1 MEADFLNPFAVQ
13 TPEDIEAA
21 DVVSLFV
28 EEFTDFHKIPKIGHT
43 FLNGSRGSGKSMIFR
58 YLEPDC
64 QCIALKKAVNKLP
77 FLGIYVPIKNTDLKL
92 TELARLENM
101 NANLILNEHFMT
113 AYIAIKVLS
122 ALKKAPVVD
131 DSDRSFAAALKDFCA
146 RTFLKLLRRAG
157 WHEPPPDVPESS
169 GFYDCLDIMID
180 LLERIYYEV
189 IAYLRQVAFADSP
202 ISYSGPLFGYLDFL
216 SPVINGLKK
225 LPFMPKG
232 PIFLMIDDAD
242 NLNLT
247 QTMILNSWVSYRT
260 SAEISLK
267 ISTQMNYK
275 TFRTFS
281 NHRIDTPH
289 DYSEVNFAD
298 IYTSQKNRY
307 RERVWE
313 IIKKRLAVHKI
324 DVSPEDFF
332 PRDKEQEEKI
342 QQIANDLRAKW
353 ETEGRGNRPSDD
365 VLRYA
370 RPTFMASLAGA
381 SKSAASY
388 SYAGFEQLTH
398 ISSGVVR
405 FFLEPASLMFGA
417 QRSRNKRKPVT
428 FISPSIQN
436 SIITEQAEHFLVSEF
451 DKIIKDEVCQGVE
464 PNLLKKLRNIIHA
477 LGGVFRYILLSDAS
491 ERRVFSIAFSD
502 GPDDEVRQ
510 VLDLG
515 YRYGYFHRATIGNK
529 EGTGRTLL
537 YILSRR
543 LAPFFKLD
551 PTSFAGYKF
560 VTNAVIREAMA
571 NPKSFLNKMESRRI
585 EEYLNDPQRNLFED
599 V

>member
-1 MEADFLNPFAVQ
+1 MEANFINPFAVQ
-13 TPEDIEAA
+13 SPEDIDAA
-21 DVVSLFV
+21 DVVALFV
-28 EEFTDFHKIPKIGHT
+28 EEFTEFPKIPKVGHT

-64 QCIALKKAVNKLP
+64 QCIKLNKSFNDLP

-92 TELARLENM
+92 TELARLENKH
-101 NANLILNEHFMT
+101 ANLILNEHFMT
-113 AYIAIKVLS
+113 AYIAVKVLS
-122 ALKKAPVVD
+122 TLKKAPIVD
-131 DSDRSFAAALKDFCA
+131 DEGLYALAIGEFYRND
-146 RTFLKLLRRAG
+146 FLKLLERAG
-157 WHEPPPDVPESS
+157 WQEALPEVLTTAGFNDYLHVMTDLIERVYYDV
-169 GFYDCLDIMID
+169 I
-180 LLERIYYEV
+180 V
-189 IAYLRQVAFADSP
+189 YLRKVAFADAP
-202 ISYSGPLFGYLDFL
+202 ISYGGSLFGYLDFL
-216 SPVINGLKK
+216 TPMISGLKK
-225 LPFMPKG
+225 LPFMPKA

-242 NLNLT
+242 NLNLA

-281 NHRIDTPH
+281 DNRIDAPH

-307 RERVWE
+307 KERIE
-313 IIKKRLAVHKI
+313 SIIKKRLRIHHI
-324 DVSPEDFF
+324 DMAPEDFF
-332 PRDKEQEEKI
+332 PPDKEQESKI
-342 QQIANDLRAKW
+342 RQIADDLKNRWA
-353 ETEGRGNRPSDD
+353 TEGRGYRPGDD
-365 VLRYA
+365 ALRYA
-370 RPTFMASLAGA
+370 RPIYMTSLAGS
-381 SKSAASY
+381 SKSSSSY
-388 SYAGFEQLTH
+388 SYAGLEQLVH

-417 QRSRNKRKPVT
+417 QLSRNKGKPVT
-428 FISPSIQN
+428 FISHSIQN
-436 SIITEQAEHFLVSEF
+436 EIICEQSEHFLISEF
-451 DKIIKDEVCQGVE
+451 DKIIKDEISQGVE
-464 PNLLKKLRNIIHA
+464 LGTLKKLNNIIHA
-477 LGGVFRYILLSDAS
+477 LGGVFRHILLSDAS

-502 GPDDEVRQ
+502 GPDDDVKK

-515 YRYGYFHRATIGNK
+515 YRYGYFHKATIGNK

-560 VTNAVIREAMA
+560 VTNSVIRDAMA
-571 NPKSFLNKMESRRI
+571 NPKSFLGRIESRKV
-585 EEYLNDPQRNLFED
+585 EEYLDDPQRELFGD